1 MVGILL
7 TKKYIHNLKVES
19 YVLLSGNF
27 QDVKLGGSILS
38 NSKNCSEEGRGR
50 ARIWYI
56 GVLQQRA
63 GSLNI
68 ESEVAQSCL
77 TLCDPIDY
85 SLPISSVHGILQ
97 ARILK
102 WAAIPFSRGSS
113 WPRDWS
119 WVYCIARRFFIVWV
133 TRKWKK
139 NRYLMLRNLTLFQYH
154 LQ

>member
-102 WAAIPFSRGSS
+102 WVAIPFSRGSS

-119 WVYCIARRFFIVWV
+119 RVYCIARRFFIVWV

-139 NRYLMLRNLTLFQYH
+139 NRYLMLRNLTLFKYH

>member
-7 TKKYIHNLKVES
+7 TKKYIRNLKVES

-27 QDVKLGGSILS
+27 QDVKPEGSILS
-38 NSKNCSEEGRGR
+38 NSKNCSEKGRGR

-68 ESEVAQSCL
+68 ESEVAQSCV

-119 WVYCIARRFFIVWV
+119 RVYCIARRFFIVWV
-133 TRKWKK
+133 TRKWKT
-139 NRYLMLRNLTLFQYH
+139 NRYLMLRNLTLFQCH

>member
-77 TLCDPIDY
+77 TLCNPIDY

-102 WAAIPFSRGSS
+102 WVAIPFSRGSS

-119 WVYCIARRFFIVWV
+119 RVYCIARRFFIVWV

>member
-102 WAAIPFSRGSS
+102 WVAIPFSRGSS

-119 WVYCIARRFFIVWV
+119 RVYCIARRFFIVWV

>member
-7 TKKYIHNLKVES
+7 TKKYIHNLKVER

-102 WAAIPFSRGSS
+102 WVAIPFSRGSS

-119 WVYCIARRFFIVWV
+119 RVYCIARRFFIVWV

>member
-85 SLPISSVHGILQ
+85 SLPSSSVHGILQ
-97 ARILK
+97 ARIVE
-102 WAAIPFSRGSS
+102 WVAFPFSRGSS

-119 WVYCIARRFFIVWV
+119 RVYCIARRFFIVWV

>member
-102 WAAIPFSRGSS
+102 WVAIPFSRGYS

-119 WVYCIARRFFIVWV
+119 RVYCIARRFFIVWV